1 MKPNFKY
8 IGHRGTRV
16 GFDENTIS
24 AFEKVIEYGANY
36 IEFDIQKTKDGKL
49 IILHDYSLERT
60 TNGSGLLRE
69 YTYQEIK
76 NLRTKKKREQ
86 IPNLAD
92 LLDIL
97 KGKTKF
103 IIELKGENVRNEL
116 LSLVNKKDLINDCV
130 FSGRCLGDLLS
141 IKLNYPESKI
151 CYNITKGR
159 DITLK
164 KILNLG
170 KKKKLSEKPD
180 LISLKSNLITS
191 QFIDICHN
199 NNILTL
205 SWDFI
210 NYKNAIDNIKS
221 LVNSGIDGILFD
233 NYKNIPII
241 KRWVERD

>member
-1 MKPNFKY
+1 M
-8 IGHRGTRV
+8 
-16 GFDENTIS
+16 
-24 AFEKVIEYGANY
+24 
-36 IEFDIQKTKDGKL
+36 
-49 IILHDYSLERT
+49 
-60 TNGSGLLRE
+60 
-69 YTYQEIK
+69 
-76 NLRTKKKREQ
+76 
-86 IPNLAD
+86 
-92 LLDIL
+92 
-97 KGKTKF
+97 
-103 IIELKGENVRNEL
+103 
-116 LSLVNKKDLINDCV
+116 VNKKDLINDCV

-164 KILNLG
+164 KFLNLG

>member
-1 MKPNFKY
+1 MRSNFKY

-16 GFDENTIS
+16 GFDENTVS

-36 IEFDIQKTKDGKL
+36 IELDIQKTKDGKL

-76 NLRTKKKREQ
+76 KFRTIKRREQ

-103 IIELKGENVRNEL
+103 IIELKGENVRKEL
-116 LSLVNKKDLINDCV
+116 LYLVNKKDLINDCV
-130 FSGRCLGDLLS
+130 FSGRCLRDLLS
-141 IKLNYPESKI
+141 IKLNYPECRI

-159 DITLK
+159 DISLEK
-164 KILNLG
+164 FMNLG
-170 KKKKLSEKPD
+170 KEKKLSEKPD
-180 LISLKSNLITS
+180 LISLKSNLISS
-191 QFIDICHN
+191 QFIDICHD
-199 NNILTL
+199 NNILAL

-210 NYKNAIDNIKS
+210 NYKNALDKIKS
-221 LVNSGIDGILFD
+221 LIDMGIDGILFD
-233 NYKNIPII
+233 DYKNIRII
-241 KRWVERD
+241 KKWLKTI

>member
-1 MKPNFKY
+1 MNPNFKY

-16 GFDENTIS
+16 GFDENTNS
-24 AFEKVIEYGANY
+24 AFETVIKYGANY
-36 IEFDIQKTKDGKL
+36 IEFDVQKTKDGKL

-69 YTYQEIK
+69 YSYQEIK
-76 NLRTKKKREQ
+76 TFRTKKKREQ
-86 IPNLAD
+86 IPNLED

-103 IIELKGENVRNEL
+103 IIELKGENVKNEV

-130 FSGRCLGDLLS
+130 FSGRNLGDLLL
-141 IKLNYPESKI
+141 IKLNYPECKI

-159 DITLK
+159 DITLEK
-164 KILNLG
+164 FMNLG
-170 KKKKLSEKPD
+170 KKKKLTEKPD
-180 LISLKSNLITS
+180 LISLKSNLVTS

-210 NYKNAIDNIKS
+210 NYKNALDKIKS
-221 LVNSGIDGILFD
+221 LVNIGIDGILFD

-241 KRWVERD
+241 KRWVEKD